1 MQDIFLRTRMILG
14 DAAMESLAGSH
25 VAVFGLGGVGSYA
38 VEALARSGVGQ
49 LTLVDRDTVSPSN
62 INRQLYALH
71 STIGQPKVEAAA
83 RRCLDINPALR
94 VHTIYKTYD
103 AEHREE
109 FFAAPYDFIIDAIDL
124 VSCKLDL
131 ISQAQGRGIPIISA
145 LGTGN
150 KLDPTRLCISDISKT
165 SGCPLARVMRREL
178 KARGIRH
185 LPVVF
190 SPEEAAEIRQ
200 LDTPD
205 PGRRSVPAVNGAAIA
220 AGGFVGLFAGRF
232 LPDRLQKTLMCALA
246 LVVIGIAVPGIDD
259 SQKPLVPILSMVL
272 GTLLGE
278 LLDLDSAVIRL
289 GDWLQRKTGGRGR
302 FTDGFVNGT
311 MVFAVGAMAIMGALN
326 SGLQGDHTI
335 LFSKSVIDG
344 ISALIFASTLGVGV
358 LCSAVPVFL
367 WEGLI
372 ALSASLLA
380 PLLGTDVIA
389 EINSIGSLLLLAIS
403 LNMLGL
409 TKIRL
414 MNLVPAMLFPILLC
428 RFL

>member
-1 MQDIFLRTRMILG
+1 MIL
-14 DAAMESLAGSH
+14 
-25 VAVFGLGGVGSYA
+25 LGA
-38 VEALARSGVGQ
+38 
-49 LTLVDRDTVSPSN
+49 
-62 INRQLYALH
+62 
-71 STIGQPKVEAAA
+71 
-83 RRCLDINPALR
+83 
-94 VHTIYKTYD
+94 
-103 AEHREE
+103 
-109 FFAAPYDFIIDAIDL
+109 
-124 VSCKLDL
+124 
-131 ISQAQGRGIPIISA
+131 
-145 LGTGN
+145 
-150 KLDPTRLCISDISKT
+150 
-165 SGCPLARVMRREL
+165 
-178 KARGIRH
+178 
-185 LPVVF
+185 
-190 SPEEAAEIRQ
+190 
-200 LDTPD
+200 
-205 PGRRSVPAVNGAAIA
+205 AVNGAAIA
-220 AGGFVGLFAGRF
+220 VGGFVGLFAGRF

-358 LCSAVPVFL
+358 LCSAAPVFL

>member
-1 MQDIFLRTRMILG
+1 MIL
-14 DAAMESLAGSH
+14 
-25 VAVFGLGGVGSYA
+25 LGA
-38 VEALARSGVGQ
+38 
-49 LTLVDRDTVSPSN
+49 
-62 INRQLYALH
+62 
-71 STIGQPKVEAAA
+71 
-83 RRCLDINPALR
+83 
-94 VHTIYKTYD
+94 
-103 AEHREE
+103 
-109 FFAAPYDFIIDAIDL
+109 
-124 VSCKLDL
+124 
-131 ISQAQGRGIPIISA
+131 
-145 LGTGN
+145 
-150 KLDPTRLCISDISKT
+150 
-165 SGCPLARVMRREL
+165 
-178 KARGIRH
+178 
-185 LPVVF
+185 
-190 SPEEAAEIRQ
+190 
-200 LDTPD
+200 
-205 PGRRSVPAVNGAAIA
+205 AVNGAAIA
-220 AGGFVGLFAGRF
+220 VGGFVGLFAGRF

-414 MNLVPAMLFPILLC
+414 MNLVWSLPWGPWPLWV
-428 RFL
+428 R

>member
-1 MQDIFLRTRMILG
+1 
-14 DAAMESLAGSH
+14 
-25 VAVFGLGGVGSYA
+25 
-38 VEALARSGVGQ
+38 
-49 LTLVDRDTVSPSN
+49 
-62 INRQLYALH
+62 
-71 STIGQPKVEAAA
+71 
-83 RRCLDINPALR
+83 
-94 VHTIYKTYD
+94 
-103 AEHREE
+103 
-109 FFAAPYDFIIDAIDL
+109 
-124 VSCKLDL
+124 
-131 ISQAQGRGIPIISA
+131 
-145 LGTGN
+145 
-150 KLDPTRLCISDISKT
+150 
-165 SGCPLARVMRREL
+165 
-178 KARGIRH
+178 
-185 LPVVF
+185 
-190 SPEEAAEIRQ
+190 
-200 LDTPD
+200 
-205 PGRRSVPAVNGAAIA
+205 
-220 AGGFVGLFAGRF
+220 
-232 LPDRLQKTLMCALA
+232 MCALA

-335 LFSKSVIDG
+335 LFFQIGHRRHLCPDLCLYLGCGCTLLRRAG
-344 ISALIFASTLGVGV
+344 IFFG
-358 LCSAVPVFL
+358 
-367 WEGLI
+367 EGLI